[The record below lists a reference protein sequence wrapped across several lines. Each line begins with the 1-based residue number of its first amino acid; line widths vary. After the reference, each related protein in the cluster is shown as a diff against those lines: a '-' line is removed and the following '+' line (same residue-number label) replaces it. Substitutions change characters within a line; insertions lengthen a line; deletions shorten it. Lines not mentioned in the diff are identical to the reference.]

1 MLNPLPLDD
10 TVGSRSLALS
20 ACFGVLVGAGSGV
33 LLEKRQPGQNL
44 DSWFTVGDNQR
55 VGSFSRSTEAN
66 KLFTAQHRMTVASN
80 GNGG

>member
-20 ACFGVLVGAGSGV
+20 ACFGVLV
-33 LLEKRQPGQNL
+33 EERQPGQNL
-44 DSWFTVGDNQR
+44 DSWFTVGDNRR